1 MRDYQADAVVAQV
14 VDAGAVDRIPGVVDE
29 HADAVGTV
37 VVAVEGDMAWVVY
50 SVEDAIIVV
59 VDVHLDERIEAVE
72 HREVVVD
79 PAAIQVVDPGL
90 LAEVHND
97 PEEAVLVDDDERPDQ
112 VEASVVDLDLDRDRD
127 RDLVG
132 VVVQTAIQEVEDDQE
147 VEK

>member
-1 MRDYQADAVVAQV
+1 MRDYPADAVVVQV
-14 VDAGAVDRIPGVVDE
+14 ADAEAVDRIPGVVDE
-29 HADAVGTV
+29 RADAVGTV

-72 HREVVVD
+72 HREVIVD
-79 PAAIQVVDPGL
+79 PAATQVVDPGL
-90 LAEVHND
+90 PAEMRND
-97 PEEAVLVDDDERPDQ
+97 PEAAVLVDDDERPGQ
-112 VEASVVDLDLDRDRD
+112 VEASVVDLGLDRD